1 MKPQQIGAFR
11 VDRVLESE
19 SPYFALDF
27 LLPGAPPDLIA
38 ANADWLKPRFVDPA
52 DDRLILAFQSFVLRT
67 GRHTILI
74 DSCTGN
80 DKNRPQRPHWHMQ
93 KHPFLDRMRAIGV
106 APEAVDFV
114 FCTHLHADHVGW
126 NTTLENGRWVPT
138 FPNARYVFARREY
151 EHWEKAHRE
160 TVAAGGEPLSHG
172 SFADSVLPVVEAGRA
187 VFVESDHELETGVH
201 LEPAYGHTPGN
212 CVLHAANNGAHAVFI
227 GDVMH
232 TAAQL
237 ANPAL
242 SSRFCSDPVESAKT
256 RKALIERHAET
267 DTILLAC
274 HFPTPVAGRI
284 RRRGTA
290 FALAV

>member
-1 MKPQQIGAFR
+1 MQTQRIGDFS

-19 SPYFALDF
+19 GPYFALDF

-38 ANADWLKPRFVDPA
+38 ANADWLKPRFVDPT
-52 DDRLILAFQSFVLRT
+52 DDRLILSFQSFVLRT

-74 DSCTGN
+74 DACTGN
-80 DKNRPQRPHWHMQ
+80 DKERPARPNWHRRQ
-93 KHPFLDRMRAIGV
+93 HPYLEHMRALGV
-106 APEAVDFV
+106 APESIDFV

-126 NTTLENGRWVPT
+126 NTRLLNGRWVPT
-138 FPNARYVFARREY
+138 FPNARYIFARREY
-151 EHWEKAHRE
+151 EHWEKVHRE
-160 TVAAGGEPLSHG
+160 VTATGGEPVSYG
-172 SFADSVLPVVEAGRA
+172 SFADSVLPVVEAKRA
-187 VFVESDHELETGVH
+187 VFVASDHEIERGVY

-212 CVLHAANNGAHAVFI
+212 CVLHARNRGARAIFI

-237 ANPAL
+237 AQPAL
-242 SSRFCSDPVESAKT
+242 SSCFCADPAAAART
-256 RKALIERHAET
+256 RTALVARHADT
-267 DTILLAC
+267 DTVILAS

-284 RRRGTA
+284 RRRGEG